1 MAAFRTNQ
9 GRIRALVPES
19 RSGLIMGD
27 FQSCFLPPKLG
38 FCVTGPRSQSGY
50 FFSKPFLSKLHS
62 RFVFLRRA
70 GYLLVAVFLVPLDS
84 PRGFGGRAGFAKP
97 GGFVGS
103 RGCSS
108 GFFQEKGQSHFELAR
123 KII

>member
-70 GYLLVAVFLVPLDS
+70 CYRLFAPFFFPPYF
-84 PRGFGGRAGFAKP
+84 PRGF
-97 GGFVGS
+97 
-103 RGCSS
+103 RGKTWSS
-108 GFFQEKGQSHFELAR
+108 KLWAVFSNTGDILRFFQGNR
-123 KII
+123 KT

>member
-19 RSGLIMGD
+19 RSGLIIGD

-62 RFVFLRRA
+62 RLVFLRRA
-70 GYLLVAVFLVPLDS
+70 CHRLFWAFFFPLVFLWGLCW
-84 PRGFGGRAGFAKP
+84 RMLFFKYW
-97 GGFVGS
+97 VGV
-103 RGCSS
+103 
-108 GFFQEKGQSHFELAR
+108 
-123 KII
+123 